1 MKNWPKFKL
10 GELCKMNSGGTPR
23 RGVDGYYN
31 GDIPWAKISDIE
43 NACKG
48 EVLKTEENI
57 TKEGLKSIGNKIFP
71 IGTLLLAM
79 YGSVGKTAFAGV
91 ELSTN
96 QAILGIKV
104 IDTSVLNPR
113 YLKYWIDSIKD
124 KLVYRAVGG
133 TLQNISLGIVK
144 ELEIPLPPLPI
155 QQQIADTLDK
165 ADALRRK
172 DQELLDKYDELAQ
185 AVFYEM
191 FGDPNTNN
199 KKWKIKPLGDL
210 VSNKSDLVDGPFGSS
225 INVKTDYVSD
235 GEIPVVRTKNVG
247 ILEFFEEDLMY
258 MNREKFEAV
267 KRSQILPGDIII
279 TKVGTIGNIAFFPK
293 HLKEGVLS
301 TTGSCRF
308 RPNPEKINPIF
319 LIYNLLYQRTYM
331 KRIAAEG
338 VQPFLNMSHIKSIPI
353 FDTPLDLQ
361 IQFSERIKRIW
372 ESVTLLK
379 KSLRDCEILYESLS
393 YKYFS

>member
-172 DQELLDKYDELAQ
+172 DQELLDKYEELAQ

-191 FGDPNTNN
+191 FGDISINSKNWNIVQIRSIAQEVKYGTSSPAADSGNYPYLRMNN
-199 KKWKIKPLGDL
+199 ISYTGELLLDDLKYISASEKEYEKYGTRYGDL
-210 VSNKSDLVDGPFGSS
+210 LFNRTNSKDLVG
-225 INVKTDYVSD
+225 KTTIVDIENPMIIAGYLIRVRLNDQANPWYVS
-235 GEIPVVRTKNVG
+235 T
-247 ILEFFEEDLMY
+247 F
-258 MNREKFEAV
+258 MNSTHMK
-267 KRSQILPGDIII
+267 
-279 TKVGTIGNIAFFPK
+279 KVLRNK
-293 HLKEGVLS
+293 
-301 TTGSCRF
+301 C
-308 RPNPEKINPIF
+308 
-319 LIYNLLYQRTYM
+319 
-331 KRIAAEG
+331 
-338 VQPFLNMSHIKSIPI
+338 KSII
-353 FDTPLDLQ
+353 GMANINAQELQDFDIPLPPKELQDL
-361 IQFSERIKRIW
+361 FADKLTFIK
-372 ESVTLLK
+372 EQQSLVK
-379 KSLRDCEILYESLS
+379 KTQSKSS
-393 YKYFS
+393 AYFNQCLNNYFV